1 MELFGTRGLNVEPAG
16 TAPMRIATTT
26 LFFCVAA
33 LLALGM
39 VMLFSAS
46 TGQAE
51 AKYLFWQPVWC
62 VCGLVA
68 CWGFA
73 AADYRWL
80 KRYPWIP
87 WALLAFT
94 VLLLG
99 FVLIPG
105 NPFAPRING
114 ARRWIRI
121 GHFTVQSSELAKL
134 ALIIALAHYG
144 ERTQRHMPALLRGM
158 LLPGL
163 IIGLVLGLVFVE
175 PDVGTALLLGSV
187 SAIILLIAGIR
198 WRYFLPPVCIA
209 AVAVGLFLWQH
220 VEETKQ
226 DKGLQAYHAMVAL
239 GSGGVTGVGLGDGR
253 QKLGFLPE
261 HHTDFI
267 FSIIGEELGLVA
279 TLSVLLAFLVIMICG
294 VYIAWSSRDT
304 FGMLIAS
311 GITFLIGLQAVI
323 NIGVVTGSLPNK
335 GLSLPFISYGGSNL
349 IVLLA
354 GVGLLINI
362 GRQAADS
369 QRARSPLDGG
379 GAASRLS

>member
-1 MELFGTRGLNVEPAG
+1 
-16 TAPMRIATTT
+16 MRIATTT

-80 KRYPWIP
+80 KRSPWIP
-87 WALLAFT
+87 WALLAFA

-114 ARRWIRI
+114 AHRWIRV
-121 GHFTVQSSELAKL
+121 GHLTVQSSELAKI

-144 ERTQRHMPALLRGM
+144 ERSQRYMPTLFRGV
-158 LLPGL
+158 LLPGM
-163 IIGLVLGLVFVE
+163 IIGLVLGLVFLE

-187 SAIILLIAGIR
+187 SAILLLIAGIR
-198 WRYFLPPVCIA
+198 WRYLLPPVCIA
-209 AVAVGLFLWQH
+209 AIAVGLFLWQNPMRSGRVYSWLH

-239 GSGGVTGVGLGDGR
+239 GSGGVPGVRPRDGPAKPGL
-253 QKLGFLPE
+253 LPA
-261 HHTDFI
+261 HHHHLI
-267 FSIIGEELGLVA
+267 FSLHA
-279 TLSVLLAFLVIMICG
+279 
-294 VYIAWSSRDT
+294 RD
-304 FGMLIAS
+304 
-311 GITFLIGLQAVI
+311 V
-323 NIGVVTGSLPNK
+323 
-335 GLSLPFISYGGSNL
+335 
-349 IVLLA
+349 
-354 GVGLLINI
+354 
-362 GRQAADS
+362 
-369 QRARSPLDGG
+369 
-379 GAASRLS
+379 

>member
-1 MELFGTRGLNVEPAG
+1 MNVEPSG
-16 TAPMRIATTT
+16 PPPMKIATTT

-62 VCGLVA
+62 LCGLVA
-68 CWGFA
+68 CWAFA

-87 WALLAFT
+87 WAFLAFAA
-94 VLLLG
+94 LLLG

-144 ERTQRHMPALLRGM
+144 ERSQRYMPALFRGM
-158 LLPGL
+158 LLPAT
-163 IIGLVLGLVFVE
+163 IIGVVLGLVFLE
-175 PDVGTALLLGSV
+175 PDVGTPLLLGSV
-187 SAIILLIAGIR
+187 SAILLLIAGIR

-209 AVAVGLFLWQH
+209 AVAVGLFLWQSPMRSGRIYSWLH

-267 FSIIGEELGLVA
+267 FSVIGEELGLVA
-279 TLSVLLAFLVIMICG
+279 TLSVLLAFLVILICG
-294 VYIAWSSRDT
+294 ISIAFRAPDT
-304 FGMLIAS
+304 FGLLLGS
-311 GITFLIGLQAVI
+311 GLSFLIGLQAFI
-323 NIGVVTGSLPNK
+323 NIGVVTSALPNK
-335 GLSLPFISYGGSNL
+335 GLPLPFISYGGSNL
-349 IVLLA
+349 LIMLTAVGILLSIA
-354 GVGLLINI
+354 
-362 GRQAADS
+362 RQARPAGSVD
-369 QRARSPLDGG
+369 RAN
-379 GAASRLS
+379 